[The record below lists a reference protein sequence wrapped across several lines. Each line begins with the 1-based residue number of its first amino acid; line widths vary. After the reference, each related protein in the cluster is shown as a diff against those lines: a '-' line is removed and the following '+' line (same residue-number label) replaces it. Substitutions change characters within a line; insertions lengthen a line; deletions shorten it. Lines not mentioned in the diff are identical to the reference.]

1 MKLLKTCRGR
11 KHSKKVLNASWF
23 VSRIKKNQE
32 KIALL
37 FLLTY
42 FERSLNFLTQ
52 TPPTIQP
59 KKKQKSSKCP
69 KNATTTLPRLEPTT
83 RFTIT
88 TIWSM
93 RQIFDRRLRHR
104 SQPLSLLSFRSNSQE
119 LQETRGFFPIF

>member
-59 KKKQKSSKCP
+59 KQNKNLRNVP
-69 KNATTTLPRLEPTT
+69 KTQRRPFRDSN
-83 RFTIT
+83 
-88 TIWSM
+88 
-93 RQIFDRRLRHR
+93 RQ
-104 SQPLSLLSFRSNSQE
+104 PV
-119 LQETRGFFPIF
+119 